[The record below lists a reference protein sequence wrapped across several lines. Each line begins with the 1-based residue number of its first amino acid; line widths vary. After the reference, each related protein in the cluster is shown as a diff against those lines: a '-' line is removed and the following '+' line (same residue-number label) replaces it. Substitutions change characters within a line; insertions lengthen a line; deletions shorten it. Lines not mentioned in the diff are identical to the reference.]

1 MDLDV
6 TLRCGALFA
15 FAVLASACGS
25 SGSSDRGT
33 ACEYDSTFDAIQ
45 AQIFD
50 AKVAPIQPVTARR
63 TTPRVDSTCVRA
75 SRSRISFE
83 STDRPVR
90 SRWSFQG
97 IRSAVFSI

>member
-50 AKVAPIQPVTARR
+50 AKGCTHSAPELRR
-63 TTPRVDSTCVRA
+63 TSYT
-75 SRSRISFE
+75 
-83 STDRPVR
+83 
-90 SRWSFQG
+90 
-97 IRSAVFSI
+97 